1 MLTQRGRFLTEH
13 FVILKTHVAKQKT
26 HLDKQKTHL
35 DKQKTHVAKQK
46 THVAKQKT
54 HVAKQKT
61 HVAKPKNTFVQISQ
75 EKFQTCSLID
85 NSQFTQKISFPK
97 IPKTPPVCDLNLDS
111 EGGADAFN

>member
-35 DKQKTHVAKQK
+35 DKQK

-111 EGGADAFN
+111 EGDPDAFN

>member
-1 MLTQRGRFLTEH
+1 M
-13 FVILKTHVAKQKT
+13 AKQKT

-35 DKQKTHVAKQK
+35 D
-46 THVAKQKT
+46 KQKT

-85 NSQFTQKISFPK
+85 NIQFPQKISFPK
-97 IPKTPPVCDLNLDS
+97 IPKTPPVCDLNLDL